1 MNRKPLIPLLLLIFL
16 APCCHSNAGVLPFV
30 KHYEAGDEVFRPDG
44 FSIMDYDSAL
54 KHEAGYLEQSLEE
67 RGFRVHQGGLAV
79 RLVLSDPG
87 LPEIHSDYHESIRN
101 QGYHLQVSGDGILVE
116 ALSPQGIFYA
126 ITTLLQLIGPGG
138 GTPRSGYPGLARFR
152 QADDHDR
159 SCQAE

>member
-1 MNRKPLIPLLLLIFL
+1 
-16 APCCHSNAGVLPFV
+16 
-30 KHYEAGDEVFRPDG
+30 
-44 FSIMDYDSAL
+44 MDYDPVL
-54 KHEAGYLEQSLEE
+54 KKEAGYLEEVLEE
-67 RGFRVHQGGLAV
+67 RKIPVHSGGLSV
-79 RLVLSDPG
+79 RMVLTDPG
-87 LPEIHSDYHESIRN
+87 LPEIHSDYHESIKS